1 MPWAKAHRA
10 PLADGGRHAGHPLE
24 RSTRQDFEALVLATD
39 LTWTPVYSRV
49 AGDLPAGDVPA
60 VPAFEEGA
68 AAQAL
73 QFQIDVTTP
82 GAVRL
87 KVPAAMISRL
97 WIDRQRCDP
106 ADGLTMD
113 LAAGTHTMTLVMG
126 KWRVP
131 LRIELEDAPGSKARR
146 RSSGAN
152 SERAAECHRGRGA
165 TAPRGGKVPVC
176 HLPGRAEPALKA
188 EVARRWPDFRFAY
201 SRPGFLT
208 FKLPPDHRLPDH
220 FDLQATFAR
229 AWGFSL
235 GKAPAADAAER
246 RRRFWSVAGPTQFDA
261 LHVWQRDRTATGD
274 HGYEPG
280 LTDLAR
286 EVADSLVQ
294 AQPRRNGAKPI
305 SANATALP
313 GQLVLDCVLVEPGEW
328 WVGYHR
334 AQAASSCWPGGLFDI
349 DLPAAAV
356 SRAYAKIEE
365 ALAWS
370 GLPIRRDDRVVE
382 IGCAPGSASQALLA
396 RGLFVTGIDPA
407 DVDPGVLA
415 HPRFTHLRKR
425 GADVRRREFREVRW
439 LMADM
444 NVAPAYTLTTVGEIV
459 THPAVKIAGM
469 LLTLKLINW
478 ELADEVPGYLERVRS
493 WGFTHVAARQLAHNR
508 QEICVAASR
517 KV

>member
-1 MPWAKAHRA
+1 VSVPQSATAEAAHGA
-10 PLADGGRHAGHPLE
+10 P
-24 RSTRQDFEALVLATD
+24 
-39 LTWTPVYSRV
+39 
-49 AGDLPAGDVPA
+49 
-60 VPAFEEGA
+60 A
-68 AAQAL
+68 AAKFL
-73 QFQIDVTTP
+73 F
-82 GAVRL
+82 
-87 KVPAAMISRL
+87 
-97 WIDRQRCDP
+97 
-106 ADGLTMD
+106 
-113 LAAGTHTMTLVMG
+113 
-126 KWRVP
+126 
-131 LRIELEDAPGSKARR
+131 
-146 RSSGAN
+146 
-152 SERAAECHRGRGA
+152 A
-165 TAPRGGKVPVC
+165 TCQVG
-176 HLPGRAEPALKA
+176 AEPALKV
-188 EVARRWPDFRFAY
+188 EVARRWPEFRFAY

-229 AWGFSL
+229 GWGFSL
-235 GKAPAADAAER
+235 GKTSAADPAER
-246 RRRFWSVAGPTQFDA
+246 RAQFWSVAGSTRFDT
-261 LHVWQRDRTATGD
+261 LHVWQRDRLATGD

-286 EVADSLVQ
+286 EVADSLVH
-294 AQPRRNGAKPI
+294 AQPGRDGAKPI

-313 GQLVLDCVLVEPGEW
+313 GQLVLDCVLVEPDEW
-328 WVGYHR
+328 WIGYHR

-349 DLPAAAV
+349 ELPAAAV

-370 GLPIRRDDRVVE
+370 GLPIRRGDRVVE
-382 IGCAPGSASQALLA
+382 IGCAPGGASQALLG

-407 DVDPGVLA
+407 DVDPRVLA

-425 GADVRRREFREVRW
+425 GADVRRREFRGVRW

-508 QEICVAASR
+508 QEICVAARR